1 LPIYAGYGLRGYHNN
16 YTRFATTKETIM
28 QTTSEQ
34 LTEMHQTARQLI
46 KTLELTEA
54 RHDRAMRRYRLH
66 WLVIITLAV
75 AVLYMSTGSGPTAF
89 AQTEPQ

>member
-1 LPIYAGYGLRGYHNN
+1 
-16 YTRFATTKETIM
+16 M

-54 RHDRAMRRYRLH
+54 RHDRAMRRYRSL
-66 WLVIITLAV
+66 WLVVITLAF
-75 AVLYMSTGSGPTAF
+75 AVLYMSIGSGRRIRTD
-89 AQTEPQ
+89 

>member
-1 LPIYAGYGLRGYHNN
+1 LPIYAGHGLRGYHNN

-46 KTLELTEA
+46 KTLELTET
-54 RHDRAMRRYRLH
+54 RHDRDAPLSIALAGNYNTGRRSA
-66 WLVIITLAV
+66 T
-75 AVLYMSTGSGPTAF
+75 
-89 AQTEPQ
+89 